1 MIYNKNQFWDK
12 EVVRESRIVY
22 LEQKLFIIFFK
33 WGEFKMKIAV
43 IGAVAAGTSAAAKA
57 RRTDKDAEIVVFEKD
72 TDISYA
78 GCGLPYY
85 ISGVTPT
92 RDKVVMNT
100 AQDFK
105 EKYNVEVRLQHE
117 VTKINKDDKK
127 LYYKNLNSGEN
138 GEYKFDKLIISTGA
152 SAIKP
157 PFAGLDLENIFTLRS
172 VESADQIKVAVSR
185 PETQKVVIIGAGLI
199 GLEMAEAFSELGME
213 VTVVELEDQV
223 LPPFS
228 KEMADLVAE
237 HLKEKGVNLIL
248 DDGIDHFEGSGRVEK
263 IVTASGREVEAD
275 LALLSIGV
283 KPNSKLAQ
291 EAGIEVGETG
301 AIKVN
306 EKLET
311 NVKDI
316 YAAGDCAESTDLLT
330 NKDVWVPLGSTANKQ
345 GRTAGENAAGGEAE
359 HYGILKT
366 GITKIFD
373 LTAAKTGLGL
383 KEAKKEGIDAAAV
396 KIKAHNHASYY
407 PGTDSIHLRGIF
419 DKINGVIVGAEVIG
433 GDGSDKRIDVLAAAV
448 YNRMTADELF
458 QVDLAYAPPYS
469 GPKDAVAILGMV
481 AEKKL

>member
-1 MIYNKNQFWDK
+1 
-12 EVVRESRIVY
+12 
-22 LEQKLFIIFFK
+22 
-33 WGEFKMKIAV
+33 MKIAV

-57 RRTDKDAEIVVFEKD
+57 RRTDKEAEIVVFEKG

-85 ISGVTPT
+85 ISGVTPS

-105 EKYNVEVRLQHE
+105 EKYNVDVRLQHE
-117 VTKINKDDKK
+117 VTKINKDLKK
-127 LYYKNLNSGEN
+127 VIYKNLNTGET
-138 GEYKFDKLIISTGA
+138 GEYSYDKLVIATGA
-152 SAIKP
+152 SPVKP

-185 PETQKVVIIGAGLI
+185 EDVKKATIIGAGLI
-199 GLEMAEAFSELGME
+199 GLEMAESFSELGIE
-213 VTVVELEDQV
+213 VTVIELEDQV

-228 KEMADLVAE
+228 KEMAEIVAE
-237 HLKEKGVNLIL
+237 HLKEKGVELIL
-248 DDGIDHFEGSGRVEK
+248 DDGVDHFEGQNRVEK
-263 IVTASGREVEAD
+263 VVTASGREVKTD

-283 KPNSKLAQ
+283 KANSKLAE
-291 EAGIEVGETG
+291 EAGIEIGETG

-311 NVKDI
+311 SNKDI

-330 NKDVWVPLGSTANKQ
+330 NKDVWIPLGSTANKQ
-345 GRTAGENAAGGEAE
+345 GRTAGENAAGGDYK

-373 LTAAKTGLGL
+373 LTVARTGLSL
-383 KEAKKEGIDAAAV
+383 EEAKKEDIDAAAV

-407 PGTDSIHLRGIF
+407 PGTAPIHLRGIF
-419 DKINGVIVGAEVIG
+419 DRENGVIVGAEVIG
-433 GDGSDKRIDVLAAAV
+433 GNGADKRIDVLATAI
-448 YNRMTADELF
+448 YNRMTAGEIF

>member
-1 MIYNKNQFWDK
+1 
-12 EVVRESRIVY
+12 
-22 LEQKLFIIFFK
+22 
-33 WGEFKMKIAV
+33 MKIAV

-57 RRTDKDAEIVVFEKD
+57 RRTDKEAEIVVFEKG

-85 ISGVTPT
+85 ISGVTPS

-105 EKYNVEVRLQHE
+105 EKYNVDVRLQHE
-117 VTKINKDDKK
+117 VTKINKDLNK
-127 LYYKNLNSGEN
+127 LIYKNLNTGET
-138 GEYKFDKLIISTGA
+138 GEYHYDKLIITTGA
-152 SAIKP
+152 SPIKP
-157 PFAGLDLENIFTLRS
+157 PFKGLELENIYTLRS
-172 VESADQIKVAVSR
+172 VESADKIKVAVSR
-185 PETQKVVIIGAGLI
+185 EETNKAVIIGAGLI
-199 GLEMAEAFSELGME
+199 GLEMAEAFKELGME
-213 VTVVELEDQV
+213 VSVVELEDQV

-228 KEMADLVAE
+228 KEMAELVAD
-237 HLKEKGVNLIL
+237 HLKEKGVELIL
-248 DDGIDHFEGSGRVEK
+248 DDGVDHFEGQDKVEK
-263 IVTASGREVEAD
+263 VITASGREVETD

-283 KPNSKLAQ
+283 KANSKLAE
-291 EAGIEVGETG
+291 EAGVEIGKTG

-306 EKLET
+306 EHLET
-311 NVKDI
+311 NIKGI

-345 GRTAGENAAGGEAE
+345 GRTAGENAAGGDYK

-373 LTAAKTGLGL
+373 LTVAKTGLSL
-383 KEAKKEGIDAAAV
+383 EEAQKEEIDAVAV

-407 PGTDSIHLRGIF
+407 PGTAPIHLRGIF
-419 DKINGVIVGAEVIG
+419 DRENGVIVGAEVIG
-433 GDGSDKRIDVLAAAV
+433 GEGADKRIDVLATAI
-448 YNRMTADELF
+448 YNRMTAGELF

>member
-1 MIYNKNQFWDK
+1 
-12 EVVRESRIVY
+12 
-22 LEQKLFIIFFK
+22 
-33 WGEFKMKIAV
+33 MKIAV

-57 RRTDKDAEIVVFEKD
+57 RRTDKEAEIVVFEKG

-85 ISGVTPT
+85 ISGVTPS

-105 EKYNVEVRLQHE
+105 EKYNVDVRLQHE
-117 VTKINKDDKK
+117 VTKINKDLKK
-127 LYYKNLNSGEN
+127 VIYKNLNTGET
-138 GEYKFDKLIISTGA
+138 GEYSYDKLVIATGA
-152 SAIKP
+152 SPVKP

-185 PETQKVVIIGAGLI
+185 EDVKKATIIGAGLI
-199 GLEMAEAFSELGME
+199 GLEMAESFSELGIE
-213 VTVVELEDQV
+213 VTVIELEDQV

-228 KEMADLVAE
+228 KEMAEIVAE
-237 HLKEKGVNLIL
+237 HLKEKGVELIL
-248 DDGIDHFEGSGRVEK
+248 DDGVDHFEGQNRVEK
-263 IVTASGREVEAD
+263 VVTASGREVKTD

-283 KPNSKLAQ
+283 KANSKLAE
-291 EAGIEVGETG
+291 EAGIEIGETG

-311 NVKDI
+311 SNKDI

-330 NKDVWVPLGSTANKQ
+330 NKDVWIPLGSTANKQ
-345 GRTAGENAAGGEAE
+345 GRTAGENAAGGDYK

-373 LTAAKTGLGL
+373 LTVARTGLSL
-383 KEAKKEGIDAAAV
+383 EEAKKEDIDAAAV

-407 PGTDSIHLRGIF
+407 PGTAPIHLRGIF
-419 DKINGVIVGAEVIG
+419 DRENGVIVGAEVIG
-433 GDGSDKRIDVLAAAV
+433 GNGADKRIDVLATAI
-448 YNRMTADELF
+448 YNRMTAGELF

>member
-1 MIYNKNQFWDK
+1 
-12 EVVRESRIVY
+12 
-22 LEQKLFIIFFK
+22 
-33 WGEFKMKIAV
+33 MKIAV

-57 RRTDKDAEIVVFEKD
+57 RRTDKEAEIVVFEKG

-85 ISGVTPT
+85 ISGVTPS
-92 RDKVVMNT
+92 RDKIVMNT

-105 EKYNVEVRLQHE
+105 EKYNVDVRLQHE
-117 VTKINKDDKK
+117 VTKINKDLNKLIYKK
-127 LYYKNLNSGEN
+127 LNTGER
-138 GEYKFDKLIISTGA
+138 GEYHYDKLIITTGA
-152 SAIKP
+152 SPIKP
-157 PFAGLDLENIFTLRS
+157 PFKGLELENIYTLRS
-172 VESADQIKVAVSR
+172 VESADKIKVAVSR
-185 PETQKVVIIGAGLI
+185 EKTNKAVIIGAGLI
-199 GLEMAEAFSELGME
+199 GLEMAEAFKELGME
-213 VTVVELEDQV
+213 VSVVELEDQV

-228 KEMADLVAE
+228 KEMAELVAD
-237 HLKEKGVNLIL
+237 HLKEKGVELIL
-248 DDGIDHFEGSGRVEK
+248 DDGVDHFEGQDKVEK
-263 IVTASGREVEAD
+263 VITASGKEVETD

-283 KPNSKLAQ
+283 KANSKLAE
-291 EAGIEVGETG
+291 EAGVEIGKTG

-306 EKLET
+306 EHLET
-311 NVKDI
+311 NIKGI

-345 GRTAGENAAGGEAE
+345 GRTAGENAAGGDYK

-373 LTAAKTGLGL
+373 LTVAKTGLSL
-383 KEAKKEGIDAAAV
+383 EEAQKEEIDAVAV

-407 PGTDSIHLRGIF
+407 PGTAPIHLRGIF
-419 DKINGVIVGAEVIG
+419 DRENGVIVGAEVIG
-433 GDGSDKRIDVLAAAV
+433 GEGADKRIDVLATAI
-448 YNRMTADELF
+448 YNRMTAGELF

>member
-1 MIYNKNQFWDK
+1 
-12 EVVRESRIVY
+12 
-22 LEQKLFIIFFK
+22 
-33 WGEFKMKIAV
+33 MKIAV

-57 RRTDKDAEIVVFEKD
+57 RRTDRDAEIVVFEKG

-85 ISGVTPT
+85 ISGVTPS
-92 RDKVVMNT
+92 RDKVVLNT

-105 EKYNVEVRLQHE
+105 EKYNVDVRLQHE
-117 VTKINKDDKK
+117 VIKINKDLKK
-127 LYYKNLNSGEN
+127 VIYKNLNTGEK
-138 GEYKFDKLIISTGA
+138 GDYSYDKLIIATGA
-152 SAIKP
+152 SPVKP
-157 PFAGLDLENIFTLRS
+157 PFPGLNLENIFTLRS

-185 PETQKVVIIGAGLI
+185 EEIKKATIIGAGLI
-199 GLEMAEAFSELGME
+199 GLEMAESFSELGIE
-213 VTVVELEDQV
+213 VTVIELEDQV

-228 KEMADLVAE
+228 KEMAEIVAE
-237 HLKEKGVNLIL
+237 HLKEKGVELIL
-248 DDGIDHFEGSGRVEK
+248 DDGVDHFEGQNRVEK
-263 IVTASGREVEAD
+263 VVTASGREVEAD

-283 KPNSKLAQ
+283 KANSKLAE
-291 EAGIEVGETG
+291 EAGIEIGETG

-311 NVKDI
+311 SNKDI

-330 NKDVWVPLGSTANKQ
+330 NNDVWIPLGSTANKQ
-345 GRTAGENAAGGEAE
+345 GRTAGENAAGGDYK

-373 LTAAKTGLGL
+373 LTVARTGLSL
-383 KEAKKEGIDAAAV
+383 EEAKKEDIDAVAV

-407 PGTDSIHLRGIF
+407 PGTAPIHLRGIF
-419 DKINGVIVGAEVIG
+419 DRENGVIVGAEVIG
-433 GDGSDKRIDVLAAAV
+433 GNGADKRIDVLATAI
-448 YNRMTADELF
+448 YNRMTAGELF

>member
-1 MIYNKNQFWDK
+1 
-12 EVVRESRIVY
+12 
-22 LEQKLFIIFFK
+22 
-33 WGEFKMKIAV
+33 MKIAV

-57 RRTDKDAEIVVFEKD
+57 RRTDRDAEIVVFEKG

-85 ISGVTPT
+85 ISGVTPS

-105 EKYNVEVRLQHE
+105 EKYNVDVRLQHE
-117 VTKINKDDKK
+117 VIKINKDLKK
-127 LYYKNLNSGEN
+127 VIYKNLNTGEK
-138 GEYKFDKLIISTGA
+138 GDYSYDKLIIATGA
-152 SAIKP
+152 SPVKP
-157 PFAGLDLENIFTLRS
+157 PFPGLNLENIFTLRS

-185 PETQKVVIIGAGLI
+185 EEVKKATIIGAGLI
-199 GLEMAEAFSELGME
+199 GLEMAESFSELGIE
-213 VTVVELEDQV
+213 VTVIELEDQV

-228 KEMADLVAE
+228 KEMAEIVAE
-237 HLKEKGVNLIL
+237 HLKEKGVELIL
-248 DDGIDHFEGSGRVEK
+248 DDGVDHFEGQNRVEK
-263 IVTASGREVEAD
+263 VVTASGREVKTD

-283 KPNSKLAQ
+283 KANSKLAE
-291 EAGIEVGETG
+291 EAGIEIGETG

-311 NVKDI
+311 SNKDI

-330 NKDVWVPLGSTANKQ
+330 NKDVWIPLGSTANKQ
-345 GRTAGENAAGGEAE
+345 GRTAGENAAGGDYK

-373 LTAAKTGLGL
+373 LTVARTGLSL
-383 KEAKKEGIDAAAV
+383 EEAKKEDIDAAAV

-407 PGTDSIHLRGIF
+407 PGTAPIHLRGIF
-419 DKINGVIVGAEVIG
+419 DRENGVIVGAEVIG
-433 GDGSDKRIDVLAAAV
+433 GNGADKRIDVLATAI
-448 YNRMTADELF
+448 YNRMTAGELF

>member
-1 MIYNKNQFWDK
+1 
-12 EVVRESRIVY
+12 
-22 LEQKLFIIFFK
+22 
-33 WGEFKMKIAV
+33 MKIAV

-57 RRTDKDAEIVVFEKD
+57 RRTDRDAEIVVFEKG

-85 ISGVTPT
+85 ISGVTPS
-92 RDKVVMNT
+92 RDKVVLNT

-105 EKYNVEVRLQHE
+105 EKYNVDVRLQHE
-117 VTKINKDDKK
+117 VIKINKDLKK
-127 LYYKNLNSGEN
+127 VIYKNLNTGEK
-138 GEYKFDKLIISTGA
+138 GDYSYDKLIIATGA
-152 SAIKP
+152 SPVKP
-157 PFAGLDLENIFTLRS
+157 PFPGLNLENIFTLRS

-185 PETQKVVIIGAGLI
+185 EEIKKATIIGAGLI
-199 GLEMAEAFSELGME
+199 GLEMAESFSELGIE
-213 VTVVELEDQV
+213 VTVIELEDQV

-228 KEMADLVAE
+228 KEMAEIVAE
-237 HLKEKGVNLIL
+237 HLKEKGVELIL
-248 DDGIDHFEGSGRVEK
+248 DDGVDHFEGQNRVEK
-263 IVTASGREVEAD
+263 VVTASGREVKTD

-283 KPNSKLAQ
+283 KANSKLAE
-291 EAGIEVGETG
+291 EAGIEIGETG

-311 NVKDI
+311 SNKDI

-330 NKDVWVPLGSTANKQ
+330 NKDVWIPLGSTANKQ
-345 GRTAGENAAGGEAE
+345 GRTAGENAAGGDYK

-373 LTAAKTGLGL
+373 LTVARTGLSL
-383 KEAKKEGIDAAAV
+383 EEAKKEDIDAAAV

-407 PGTDSIHLRGIF
+407 PGTAPIHLRGIF
-419 DKINGVIVGAEVIG
+419 DRENGVIVGAEVIG
-433 GDGSDKRIDVLAAAV
+433 GNGADKRIDVLATAI
-448 YNRMTADELF
+448 YNRMTAGELF